1 MKHMTLAAK
10 ATTTTDQGEVT
21 LLVSTYDRDRGG
33 DVIEPGAFAET
44 IAKWQRSKKK
54 IPLHFD
60 HKGEPESIIGAADP
74 HSMRETDQGLIVE
87 AKLDLEE
94 SEKAREVWRLV
105 RSGVVACSF
114 GYLAEASRE
123 QSDGTRLLTKIDLF
137 EVTLTPSPMNP
148 ETRVIDY
155 KAASAPAVSSDL
167 AYILEMD
174 DDALIAR
181 YEERERA
188 EAASKRLE
196 AETKRAETPITV
208 ASFPVE

>member
-10 ATTTTDQGEVT
+10 ATTTDRGEVT

-148 ETRVIDY
+148 ETRVLDY
-155 KAASAPAVSSDL
+155 KRAADRPEPSA
-167 AYILEMD
+167 EMKWLHEYLQRD
-174 DDALIAR
+174 PDEVVREHAAR
-181 YEERERA
+181 QRVA
-188 EAASKRLE
+188 

-208 ASFPVE
+208 ATFGVE